1 MLQTTLQFGRQDKKE
16 EECLFKKTTDYYY
29 FMCDE
34 ILPPFNFSLLI
45 PYIKKTK
52 QTSKK
57 KTTKPKPPKNPQLL
71 FLKRGYDMQSDF
83 ELLSIN
89 VFHVKYG
96 KEERGYGKDY
106 S

>member
-1 MLQTTLQFGRQDKKE
+1 MLQATLQFGRQDKKE

-57 KTTKPKPPKNPQLL
+57 KKPKQKNKTKTTKKPTTPIPEK
-71 FLKRGYDMQSDF
+71 
-83 ELLSIN
+83 
-89 VFHVKYG
+89 VV
-96 KEERGYGKDY
+96 
-106 S
+106 